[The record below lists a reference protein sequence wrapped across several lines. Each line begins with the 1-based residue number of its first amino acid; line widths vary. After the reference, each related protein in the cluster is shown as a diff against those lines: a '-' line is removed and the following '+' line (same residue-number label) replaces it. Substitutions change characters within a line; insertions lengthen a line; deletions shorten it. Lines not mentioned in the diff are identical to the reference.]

1 MENIVLANSTEK
13 RIGVSIL
20 ITDKIDFNVKAS
32 IREKEEYFI
41 FNKWSIH
48 QEVIT
53 TLSIHSPKN

>member
-1 MENIVLANSTEK
+1 MENVVHANSTEK
-13 RIGVSIL
+13 RIGISIL
-20 ITDKIDFNVKAS
+20 ITDKIDFNVNTF
-32 IREKEEYFI
+32 IREKEKYYI